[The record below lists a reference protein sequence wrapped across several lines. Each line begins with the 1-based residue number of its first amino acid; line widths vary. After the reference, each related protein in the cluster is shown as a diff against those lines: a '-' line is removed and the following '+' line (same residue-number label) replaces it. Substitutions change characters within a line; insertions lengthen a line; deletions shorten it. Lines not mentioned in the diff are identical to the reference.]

1 MLILPRKSRV
11 LPPATFIR
19 TSTAYDSLGRLIA
32 AGRARIE
39 RIAGQWGVLV
49 EEGTANLFDGQLESG
64 NIDTSG
70 VPYAS
75 ASVIRTKN
83 FQAVNAS
90 TQYSLSNSAG
100 YPIARL
106 CAYDTSYV
114 FISTIGGTTF
124 TTPANCRYLKW
135 ALVGTVI
142 TTRAQLEAKPYS
154 TSFHDTTRAA
164 ETLTIPTAGILSPT
178 QGYIRMWVYVNAL
191 AKRRVAGQYPTILLL
206 PRAGGGTGLW
216 AYHSATSAQWLLQT
230 RNDADGSTTA
240 PAVADSLT
248 SDGGHWFTI
257 AWSETEAKMLID
269 GVKGATLAAPNLPSG
284 FGTGYLGAAAA
295 QHFINT
301 YFGPVQCGSNYL
313 GDAEDLAAVNA
324 GGILPDANT
333 TLIWR
338 PQGSRRLIL

>member
-164 ETLTIPTAGILSPT
+164 ETIAMPGSLFNAAEGSMSWRFRLS
-178 QGYIRMWVYVNAL
+178 
-191 AKRRVAGQYPTILLL
+191 
-206 PRAGGGTGLW
+206 RAPGSNEQFLFDGGGALNQNLQVVVKTDGKPCIRYGTGAATVEAASASAIVKDTDYEAEW
-216 AYHSATSAQWLLQT
+216 RWSATGAALLINGVPVASDT
-230 RNDADGSTTA
+230 TVPSLAFGANAYLASRADGT
-240 PAVADSLT
+240 LQL
-248 SDGGHWFTI
+248 DGYVGQGI
-257 AWSETEAKMLID
+257 AWNVAKDDAAL
-269 GVKGATLAAPNLPSG
+269 LAS
-284 FGTGYLGAAAA
+284 Y
-295 QHFINT
+295 Q
-301 YFGPVQCGSNYL
+301 Q
-313 GDAEDLAAVNA
+313 
-324 GGILPDANT
+324 GGIADIDT

-338 PQGSRRLIL
+338 PGRPRKLIL